1 MKQRTL
7 ALVLVLCGLLATS
20 VPVIAADEELSATQP
35 EFVFDPSTIVPGQPR
50 VVVNDQVLNTDVTT
64 RMIGNVTYVP
74 YFPVIKALYPDAVS
88 TWTGERT
95 IIEATG
101 LSMEIIPAQKYVII
115 NGRYLYQ
122 PNGFTTVDDRI
133 LFPVRTLCSWL
144 GAEVSWDEINY
155 CVVIT
160 AGGDPITSG
169 ADYYDSTD
177 LYWLSHIINA
187 ESGNQPLEGKIAVGN
202 VVLNRVA
209 SSTFP
214 NTVKE
219 VIYQKNQFTP
229 VRNGSINLEPNA
241 ESVIAAKLCLDGAN
255 TVGNALFF
263 LNPRTAS
270 NSWASRNRPYIT
282 TIGAHA
288 FYG

>member
-20 VPVIAADEELSATQP
+20 VPVIAADEEMFATQP
-35 EFVFDPSTIVPGQPR
+35 EFVLDPSAIVPGQPR
-50 VVVNDQVLNTDVTT
+50 LVVNDQILSMDVPA
-64 RMIGNVTYVP
+64 RIIDNVTYVP
-74 YFPVIKALYPDAVS
+74 YVPVIKALYPDAVA

-101 LSMEIIPAQKYVII
+101 FSMEVIPAQKYLIV
-115 NGRYLYQ
+115 NGRYLYL
-122 PNGFTTVDDRI
+122 PNGYTVVDDHI

-160 AGGDPITSG
+160 DGGDPIASG
-169 ADYYDSTD
+169 ADYYNSTD

-187 ESGNQPLEGKIAVGN
+187 ESGNQPLDGKIAVGN

-209 SSTFP
+209 SSIFP